1 MRTLLT
7 LSAAAAALFVVA
19 VTAPADAA
27 VRKTDGVQN
36 GQTVQMDLSARRY
49 HRRHHRYYRGR
60 YYRPYG
66 YYGPYYGYGPGP
78 YYYGPRYYY
87 PPVFPFPFPFFPFY

>member
-1 MRTLLT
+1 MRKLLT

-36 GQTVQMDLSARRY
+36 GQTIQMDLSARRY
-49 HRRHHRYYRGR
+49 YRRYYRHYRYYPGP

-66 YYGPYYGYGPGP
+66 YYYGPGP

-87 PPVFPFPFPFFPFY
+87 RPVFPFPFFPFF

>member
-27 VRKTDGVQN
+27 ARKTDGVQN

-49 HRRHHRYYRGR
+49 HRRYFRYNRGP

-87 PPVFPFPFPFFPFY
+87 RPVFPFPFFPFY

>member
-49 HRRHHRYYRGR
+49 SRRHYRYYRGR

-87 PPVFPFPFPFFPFY
+87 RPVFPFPFPFFPFY

>member
-1 MRTLLT
+1 MRNLLT
-7 LSAAAAALFVVA
+7 LSAAAAALFLVA
-19 VTAPADAA
+19 VTAPANAA

-49 HRRHHRYYRGR
+49 YRRYYRSYRYYPGP

-66 YYGPYYGYGPGP
+66 YYYGPGP
-78 YYYGPRYYY
+78 YYYYGPRYYY
-87 PPVFPFPFPFFPFY
+87 RPVVPFPFFPFF

>member
-1 MRTLLT
+1 MRTILAVCSAGAMLATLALT
-7 LSAAAAALFVVA
+7 TPATAGTPLSAGYEQAQASSQDF
-19 VTAPADAA
+19 
-27 VRKTDGVQN
+27 
-36 GQTVQMDLSARRY
+36 SARRY
-49 HRRHHRYYRGR
+49 SRRHYRYYRGR

-87 PPVFPFPFPFFPFY
+87 PPVFPFPFFPFY